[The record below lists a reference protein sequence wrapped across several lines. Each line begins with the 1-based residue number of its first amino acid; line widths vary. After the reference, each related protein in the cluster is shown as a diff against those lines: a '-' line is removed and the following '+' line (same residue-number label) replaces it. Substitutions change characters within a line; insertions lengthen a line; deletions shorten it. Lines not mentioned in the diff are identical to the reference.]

1 MISSN
6 NNNSSLQ
13 NKDLADACKKQ
24 LEQLQ
29 LLFLQQVQMLPEN
42 MKQSNAVEQL
52 QMRQQQMASQ
62 LQQASVKDVRLV

>member
-1 MISSN
+1 MIFSN
-6 NNNSSLQ
+6 NNNFSFQ

-42 MKQSNAVEQL
+42 TKQSNAVEQL

-62 LQQASVKDVRLV
+62 LQQASVKDV